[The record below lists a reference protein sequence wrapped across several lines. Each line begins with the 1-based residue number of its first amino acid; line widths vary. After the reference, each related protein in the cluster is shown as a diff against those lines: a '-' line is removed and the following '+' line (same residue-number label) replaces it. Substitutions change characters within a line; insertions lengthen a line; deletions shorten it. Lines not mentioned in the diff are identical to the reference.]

1 MSRKIAIILTL
12 AATLWA
18 QQYDKSVRDLADQR
32 DAAAAERT
40 DKLKV
45 IVGAE
50 KILRDR
56 LGPDLGSELIAEAP
70 FIHLRMMACLV
81 KGDFSRQTSKIYT
94 DAAEKAAQ
102 AAKEYEASNGRVR
115 TSSPEATEARQSLD
129 EAIRRE
135 AELRAKPALNGVER
149 AELDGLPAFMQ
160 QLHNTIVL
168 YERIEQPGPVVAR
181 ANDMARQMREKE
193 ALFRLTVKEEDANTK
208 FYNAQCTNEYSQ
220 LEWID
225 QAERDHQTIQE
236 FDRLG
241 EGRTALNGAAG
252 RSGRPSAPAAAASA
266 DDKEKLK
273 EDERDLS
280 DPDKLAQIAE
290 RLRQLSSQGKSK

>member
-1 MSRKIAIILTL
+1 MLRKIAILLTL

-56 LGPDLGSELIAEAP
+56 LGPDLGSKLIAEAP
-70 FIHLRMMACLV
+70 FIHLRLMACLV
-81 KGDFSRQTSKIYT
+81 KGDFSRQASKIYT

-102 AAKEYEASNGRVR
+102 AAKEYEASNGPVR
-115 TSSPEATEARQSLD
+115 ASSPEATEARQSLD

-135 AELRAKPALNGVER
+135 TELRAKPALNGVER

-160 QLHNTIVL
+160 QLRNTIAL
-168 YERIEQPGPVVAR
+168 YERIEQPGPAVAR

-193 ALFRLTVKEEDANTK
+193 ALFRLMAKGEDGNTK

-225 QAERDHQTIQE
+225 QAERDNQTIQE
-236 FDRLG
+236 YDRLG
-241 EGRTALNGAAG
+241 EGRPLPTARPAGAGAPRRRPRPQARTIR
-252 RSGRPSAPAAAASA
+252 RSSRKTSG
-266 DDKEKLK
+266 L
-273 EDERDLS
+273 LS
-280 DPDKLAQIAE
+280 DPDELARRVE
-290 RLRQLSSQGKSK
+290 HLRQLSSQGKSK